1 MELMVLSVFDVHIV
15 HVLNRKSLLL
25 GGEESN
31 AAVIIF
37 NYYVTHAT
45 SLELEDFTRNAESKA
60 CPTGPHHVMGLRCSS
75 C

>member
-1 MELMVLSVFDVHIV
+1 MELMVLSVFDI

-31 AAVIIF
+31 AAVIIV

-45 SLELEDFTRNAESKA
+45 SLEQEDFTRNAESKA